1 MTEPT
6 EISAGLTPELLQPQI
21 RVLLVDDHTL
31 FRKGLAELL
40 EQRGLIAVAGIAA
53 NGDDALR
60 LLGQMKPDVII
71 TDLHMPPYGGL
82 SLLRQFRAE
91 GWTGPVLILTVSDAE
106 EDLAA
111 AMRAGAKG
119 YLLKDM
125 EPEDVVDAVQRAV
138 RGETVVAPAMTL
150 KLVNL
155 LQGGNPASAKA
166 DALKLLTA
174 REREILQHLA
184 QGLSNKAIAR
194 LLDISHDTVK
204 LHVRHILSKL
214 NLTSR
219 VEAAVFAV
227 EQKAANQARRSDQ

>member
-1 MTEPT
+1 
-6 EISAGLTPELLQPQI
+6 
-21 RVLLVDDHTL
+21 
-31 FRKGLAELL
+31 
-40 EQRGLIAVAGIAA
+40 
-53 NGDDALR
+53 
-60 LLGQMKPDVII
+60 
-71 TDLHMPPYGGL
+71 
-82 SLLRQFRAE
+82 
-91 GWTGPVLILTVSDAE
+91 VLILTVSDAE

-111 AMRAGAKG
+111 AMQAGAKG

-155 LQGGNPASAKA
+155 LQGGNAASTKA
-166 DALKLLTA
+166 DTLKLLTA
-174 REREILQHLA
+174 REREILQQLS

-194 LLDISHDTVK
+194 VLDISHDTVK
-204 LHVRHILSKL
+204 LHVKHILAKL

-227 EQKAANQARRSDQ
+227 EQKAAELGRRGS

>member
-1 MTEPT
+1 MGEK
-6 EISAGLTPELLQPQI
+6 I

-40 EQRGLIAVAGIAA
+40 EQRGEITVAAIAG

-60 LLGQMKPDVII
+60 QLDATQPDVVI
-71 TDLHMPPYGGL
+71 TDLNMPPLGGIA
-82 SLLRQFRAE
+82 LLRQIRARN
-91 GWTGPVLILTVSDAE
+91 WLGPVLVLTVSDAE
-106 EDLAA
+106 DDLAN
-111 AMRAGAKG
+111 AMRAGAQG

-125 EPEDVVDAVQRAV
+125 EPDDVVDAVQRAV
-138 RGETVVAPAMTL
+138 RGETVVAPSMTL

-155 LQGGNPASAKA
+155 LQGGGPAGGKA
-166 DALKLLTA
+166 EALKQLTA
-174 REREILQHLA
+174 RERETLDYLA
-184 QGLSNKAIAR
+184 QGMSNKAIAR
-194 LLDISHDTVK
+194 ALDISHDTVK

-227 EQKAANQARRSDQ
+227 EHKSAQGRRN

>member
-1 MTEPT
+1 MSTS
-6 EISAGLTPELLQPQI
+6 IS
-21 RVLLVDDHTL
+21 VLLVDDHTL

-40 EQRGLIAVAGIAA
+40 EQRGEIRVAGIAG
-53 NGDDALR
+53 NGEEAMR
-60 LLGQMKPDVII
+60 LLAETKPDVVI
-71 TDLHMPPYGGL
+71 TDLNMPPHGGL
-82 SLLRQFRAE
+82 ALLRHIRAE
-91 GWTGPVLILTVSDAE
+91 GWRGPVLVLTVSDAE
-106 EDLAA
+106 EDLSNALH
-111 AMRAGAKG
+111 AGAQG

-125 EPEDVVDAVQRAV
+125 EPDDVVDAIQRAV

-155 LQGGNPASAKA
+155 LQGGGAANVKA

-174 REREILQHLA
+174 REREILDYLA
-184 QGLSNKAIAR
+184 RCMSNKAIAR
-194 LLDISHDTVK
+194 ALDISHDTVK

-227 EQKAANQARRSDQ
+227 EQKAAGQGRAS